1 MKTMAEVLD
10 GHTLQDGDSCSCYEM
25 FYDTRMTATGIQH
38 EHSLHVE
45 KELMDAGFG
54 LVKEAQAG
62 ALREAMAVIDA
73 EVQDAEPPN
82 YEENNY
88 DAGYIHG
95 LTYAQEELRARAA
108 SIEESDPAPAHV
120 CKSCG
125 KDRGFDLIGIPCV
138 DCRTYKDP
146 Q

>member
-10 GHTLQDGDSCSCYEM
+10 GHTLQDGDSCSCYDM

-62 ALREAMAVIDA
+62 ALRDA
-73 EVQDAEPPN
+73 ANDPEMRLS
-82 YEENNY
+82 
-88 DAGYIHG
+88 GHSGISISR
-95 LTYAQEELRARAA
+95 LRARAA
-108 SIEESDPAPAHV
+108 SIEAD
-120 CKSCG
+120 
-125 KDRGFDLIGIPCV
+125 
-138 DCRTYKDP
+138 